1 MVNGIVKWFNSRK
14 GYGFITTD
22 KGEDVFV
29 HFSGILDDEN
39 GFRTLYEGDKVDF
52 EIVEGQKGK
61 QAKDVRITEKG
72 SRMKRNTFR

>member
-22 KGEDVFV
+22 KSEDIFV
-29 HFSGILDDEN
+29 HFSSILDDES
-39 GFRTLYEGDKVDF
+39 GFRTLYEGDKVEF

-72 SRMKRNTFR
+72 SRMKRNNFR

>member
-1 MVNGIVKWFNSRK
+1 MVSGIVKWFNSRK

>member
-22 KGEDVFV
+22 KGEDIFV
-29 HFSGILDDEN
+29 HFSGILDDES

-72 SRMKRNTFR
+72 PRMKRNTFR